1 MNKEIKIR
9 TETNTPM
16 NVIELIKS
24 GMEKGY
30 NVEVLD
36 IFPIEDNTF
45 DVLYK
50 CLVTGDLYTNQ
61 WEEMRNDK

>member
-61 WEEMRNDK
+61 WEVMSNDK